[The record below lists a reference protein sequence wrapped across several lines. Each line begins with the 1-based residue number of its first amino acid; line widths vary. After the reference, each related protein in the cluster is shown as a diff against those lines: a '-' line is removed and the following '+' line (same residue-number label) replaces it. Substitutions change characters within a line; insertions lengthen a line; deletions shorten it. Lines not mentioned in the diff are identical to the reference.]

1 MKHPGKKQVAGARRR
16 GKSAGAVVAL
26 ALTWDGARWPTR
38 TLPPKARAFLS
49 GESQGATI
57 PSARKMA
64 ELFADDQV
72 REIRVCWVPRLK
84 GGSAVL
90 SESFQTPA
98 ATRIGFQS
106 VKTVR
111 FGDVLG
117 VIYRRTYIKK

>member
-1 MKHPGKKQVAGARRR
+1 MKQSQKVAGAGRR
-16 GKSAGAVVAL
+16 GKSAGAVIAL

-38 TLPPKARAFLS
+38 TLPPKARDFLS
-49 GESQGATI
+49 GKLRDAR
-57 PSARKMA
+57 PSHCKKLAK
-64 ELFADDQV
+64 LFADNQV

-90 SESFQTPA
+90 SEPFQTPA
-98 ATRIGFQS
+98 GIRIGFQS

-117 VIYRRTYIKK
+117 VIYRRLI

>member
-1 MKHPGKKQVAGARRR
+1 MKHPGKPANKDSVI
-16 GKSAGAVVAL
+16 AL
-26 ALTWDGARWPTR
+26 ALTWDGARWPAR
-38 TLPPKARAFLS
+38 TLPPKARAFLARRS
-49 GESQGATI
+49 GKI

-90 SESFQTPA
+90 SEPFQTPA
-98 ATRIGFQS
+98 QTRIGFRAA
-106 VKTVR
+106 KTVR

-117 VIYRRTYIKK
+117 VVYRRR